1 METNQTT
8 KQHGTEG
15 LLICPDCGRNFDDPA
30 HWGGIPMA
38 DIEEQREQERF
49 SIQSEGVCTG
59 CCDFEEFERKGL
71 VK

>member
-1 METNQTT
+1 MKTSQT
-8 KQHGTEG
+8 KSSNGSKG

-30 HWGGIPMA
+30 HWGDMPRV
-38 DIEEQREQERF
+38 DIAEQREQERF
-49 SIQSEGVCTG
+49 SIQSEGICTG